1 MLLTVYVDTGGKK
14 AYIDADFDWG
24 QITTQSPIKAEAT
37 VSAGYSDV
45 SSPRNW
51 LGLGGLV
58 GYACNK
64 LRNELMAFNASWG
77 GLSTDNQKALVE
89 QYVWPNGTPG
99 AELDA
104 LYSSAQRNAFRDTVV
119 EAING
124 DSTVLFSVW
133 KDDTDGKLYRVTVDA
148 GVTTKTE
155 ITTYGT
161 L

>member
-14 AYIDADFDWG
+14 AYIDSDFDWG
-24 QITTQSPIKAEAT
+24 QIAAQPPIKAEAS
-37 VSAGYSDV
+37 VSSGYSDV
-45 SSPRNW
+45 SNPRNW
-51 LGLGGLV
+51 RGLGVFV
-58 GYACNK
+58 GYHGNK
-64 LRNELMAFNASWG
+64 LRNELMTFNASWG
-77 GLSTDNQKALVE
+77 SLSTDNQKAMVE
-89 QYVWPNGTPG
+89 QYVWPDGTPG

-104 LYSSAQRNAFRDTVV
+104 LYSSAQRAAFRDAVI

-124 DSTVLFSVW
+124 DPSVLFSVW
-133 KDDTDGKLYRVTVDA
+133 RDDTDSKLYRVTVDA